1 MDPDLLMLKETL
13 ESERVEIDIEDVEG
27 GNQFVLW

>member
-13 ESERVEIDIEDVEG
+13 ESERVEITHEDVVG